1 MTVVIFLSPDKRHI
15 KASSDI
21 HLSFFIAL
29 SDFFLRK
36 TLFLW
41 LQAHRTKQPQQ
52 FSYHDPYP
60 KVLRWVESRT

>member
-1 MTVVIFLSPDKRHI
+1 MTVASFLGSDKRHM

-21 HLSFFIAL
+21 HLSFFIVL

-41 LQAHRTKQPQQ
+41 LQAHRTTSTVQLPGSIHWAYQKME
-52 FSYHDPYP
+52 Y
-60 KVLRWVESRT
+60 